1 MITSTRSLAV
11 AAATLT
17 VVGLT
22 ACTATLPPRT
32 PVDVSAAPT
41 TENPAT
47 STEPPLADAASGD
60 VDAQLLYL
68 IEEEKLAHD
77 VYTVLGD
84 LWGGNIFTNIA
95 ASEISHQNA
104 VATLLV
110 DYDLADPRSDVIG
123 VFTDPDLQALYD
135 QLVADGSQSRAAA
148 IDVGVLIEQTDIADL
163 QSTLDGAPDDIA
175 VVVERL
181 LRGST
186 NHLAAF
192 ERQA

>member
-84 LWGGNIFTNIA
+84 LWGGNVFTNIA
-95 ASEISHQNA
+95 PPGGLREPSGGVRTASLIEVI
-104 VATLLV
+104 
-110 DYDLADPRSDVIG
+110 LARQDCEARSRMSSR
-123 VFTDPDLQALYD
+123 T
-135 QLVADGSQSRAAA
+135 RAASA
-148 IDVGVLIEQTDIADL
+148 WPFIAFMTAPMMAPAAWTL
-163 QSTLDGAPDDIA
+163 PSRIFSSTSG
-175 VVVERL
+175 
-181 LRGST
+181 
-186 NHLAAF
+186 
-192 ERQA
+192 